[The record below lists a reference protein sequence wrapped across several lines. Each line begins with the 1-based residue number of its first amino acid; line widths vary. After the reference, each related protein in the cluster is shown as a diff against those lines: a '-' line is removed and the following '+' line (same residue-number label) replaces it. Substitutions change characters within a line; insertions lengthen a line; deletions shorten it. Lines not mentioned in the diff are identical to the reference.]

1 MRVIRDDHEWED
13 RIQRMYD
20 EGMTQSDIA
29 EYCNTTAATIQR
41 LGIGEHQEPRYKL
54 GSMLD
59 RLETLCGIK
68 VRAER
73 EASNDG

>member
-1 MRVIRDDHEWED
+1 
-13 RIQRMYD
+13 MYD

-29 EYCNTTAATIQR
+29 DYCDTTAATIQR

-59 RLETLCGIK
+59 KLEVLCGIK
-68 VRAER
+68 VRAEQKANTD
-73 EASNDG
+73 E